1 MLFIIF
7 GNKTLFN
14 YWDILISFNIN
25 MDININVLKRKKG
38 KKKRKK
44 ERRINIVLK
53 VNWED

>member
-25 MDININVLKRKKG
+25 MDININVLKRQKG
-38 KKKRKK
+38 KKKRK
-44 ERRINIVLK
+44 EQLILF
-53 VNWED
+53 

>member
-25 MDININVLKRKKG
+25 MDININVLKREKEKENE
-38 KKKRKK
+38 KKRT
-44 ERRINIVLK
+44 INIVLK

>member
-7 GNKTLFN
+7 GNKALFN

-25 MDININVLKRKKG
+25 MDININVLKRQKG
-38 KKKRKK
+38 KKKK
-44 ERRINIVLK
+44 ERTINIVLK

>member
-25 MDININVLKRKKG
+25 MDININVLKRQKG
-38 KKKRKK
+38 KKEKKRT
-44 ERRINIVLK
+44 INIVLK

>member
-25 MDININVLKRKKG
+25 MDININVLKRQKG
-38 KKKRKK
+38 KKKKRT
-44 ERRINIVLK
+44 INIVLK